1 MAMNRAQKE
10 QAVAEYNERFEND
23 ETVVVVQYSGSTV
36 AEMTA
41 LRRNEEGVKVKVTKN
56 TLARRA
62 AQGTKFEGIADLF
75 KGPVAMLSSE
85 DVVAPAK
92 VAQKFAKDN
101 KNLIILGGAM
111 QSTVLDTA
119 GVEQLAKMPSLDE
132 LRGKL
137 VGLIQAPATKVAG
150 VLQAPAGQLA
160 RVVGAYAAKGE

>member
-1 MAMNRAQKE
+1 MAMTREQK
-10 QAVAEYNERFEND
+10 QAEIESLNARFEAH
-23 ETVVVVQYSGSTV
+23 ETIVVAHYAGLTV

-41 LRRNEEGVKVKVTKN
+41 LRRNEEGVSVKVTKN

-62 AQGTKFEGIADLF
+62 LQGTKFEGAGDLF
-75 KGPVAMLSSE
+75 KGPAVMLSSE

-92 VAQKFAKDN
+92 VAKKFAKDHE
-101 KNLIILGGAM
+101 KLVIIGGSM
-111 QSTVLDTA
+111 GTTILDVS

-137 VGLIQAPATKVAG
+137 VGLLQAPATKVAG
-150 VLQAPAGQLA
+150 VVQAPAGQLA